1 MDGNFWV
8 FGYGSLIWQ
17 PGFDFEESMPATL
30 HGWHRA
36 MCILSTHYRGCPQ
49 TPGLVLGLDR
59 GGCCRGMAFRLAAE
73 RAEEI
78 RQYLYDREMITQVYT
93 PRFAPLRLTDGRRV
107 SGYLF
112 TARRDHAQY
121 SGALSPERAVA
132 LIRQG
137 IGSGGT
143 SRDYLASTVE
153 HLERLGIRDAA
164 LERLLH
170 RVDTP

>member
-8 FGYGSLIWQ
+8 FGYGSLIWR
-17 PGFDFEESMPATL
+17 PGFEFEESTTATL

-36 MCILSTHYRGCPQ
+36 MCILSTLYRGSARE
-49 TPGLVLGLDR
+49 PGLVLGLDR
-59 GGCCRGMAFRLAAE
+59 GGSCRGVAFRIAAGK
-73 RAEEI
+73 AEAI

-93 PRFAPLRLTDGRRV
+93 PRFAPLRLADGRRV

-112 TARRDHAQY
+112 TARRDHVQY
-121 SGALSPERAVA
+121 SGPLSPDQAVA

-137 IGSGGT
+137 AGSGGT
-143 SRDYLASTVE
+143 CRDYLASTVE

-164 LERLLH
+164 LARLLH
-170 RVDTP
+170 RVDAP